1 MSGLIFRLLSAIL
14 WGWHP
19 PLILRVS
26 LHAILCNIVLF
37 VNLLKK
43 LSCFIKKS
51 LMAQLRAFPPWEIVR
66 ISMFYAHCFWL
77 GDKIPQ
83 SPPSCAYD
91 PGLTLFMSPPC
102 NAVKLQGVDLRPSV
116 VIMGGGGDKVS
127 KYFGL
132 GGGREWTPLCMEGE
146 LKKLTSVVLS
156 EIQYKNMLWVIY
168 WWWGV
173 CP

>member
-1 MSGLIFRLLSAIL
+1 MGVTSPLDIFYMQV
-14 WGWHP
+14 P
-19 PLILRVS
+19 F
-26 LHAILCNIVLF
+26 HAILCNIVLF

-51 LMAQLRAFPPWEIVR
+51 LMGQLRAFPPWEIVR

-77 GDKIPQ
+77 GDKIPRP
-83 SPPSCAYD
+83 PPSYD

-102 NAVKLQGVDLRPSV
+102 NTVKLQGVDLRPSV
-116 VIMGGGGDKVS
+116 VIMGGGWGQ
-127 KYFGL
+127 GL
-132 GGGREWTPLCMEGE
+132 KIFWMGGEEWTPLCMEGE
-146 LKKLTSVVLS
+146 LKKRTSIVLS
-156 EIQYKNMLWVIY
+156 EIQYKKMLWVIY